1 MICFKTLMNT
11 ITQKVTRALTFTRT
25 VAMITVISFVVST
38 VIGPAA
44 YAMNAPI
51 PGVTQTIKDSLNAFQ
66 LPYSIGRITDAKYMG
81 SKKVVVAI
89 QDLHCHPE
97 VQRNIAKILGIL
109 DTK

>member
-1 MICFKTLMNT
+1 MNRM
-11 ITQKVTRALTFTRT
+11 KEYSRKFSKAASFTRT
-25 VAMITVISFVVST
+25 VAMVTVISFVIST

-44 YAMNAPI
+44 YAMNAPM
-51 PGVTQTIKDSLNAFQ
+51 PGAAQKIKESLSSFQ

-109 DTK
+109 